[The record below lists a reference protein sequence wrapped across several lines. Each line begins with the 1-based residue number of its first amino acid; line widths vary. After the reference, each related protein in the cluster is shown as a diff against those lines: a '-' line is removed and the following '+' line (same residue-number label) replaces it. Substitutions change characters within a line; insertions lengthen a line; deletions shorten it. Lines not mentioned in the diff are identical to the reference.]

1 MLLLSSAD
9 SFQNYLFQKIISG
22 TISVSNYFDPDQD
35 RRTVGPDWVRTVF
48 KGYQQTTNVAA
59 SKGRVYVKG
68 MPR

>member
-9 SFQNYLFQKIISG
+9 FFQNYLFQKFISG

-35 RRTVGPDWVRTVF
+35 RRWVRTVF
-48 KGYQQTTNVAA
+48 KGYQQTTKVAA